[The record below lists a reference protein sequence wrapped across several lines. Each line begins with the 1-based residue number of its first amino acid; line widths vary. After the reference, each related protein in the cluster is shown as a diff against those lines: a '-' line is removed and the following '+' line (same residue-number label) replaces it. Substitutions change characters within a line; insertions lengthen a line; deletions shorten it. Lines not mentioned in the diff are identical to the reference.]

1 MVFNKDL
8 FMCQKQQQNGV
19 VCTKPRRA
27 QGESFRASPLIQI
40 NNHHIEAYGV
50 KAGNELVDLILS
62 KDACGGKKPNFH
74 VALSPPFYNGSPPT
88 RASNPVIQDEQF
100 RTSKLNMNPSMI
112 EPLASSAS
120 RLSGGGCVPVRN
132 QTLTP
137 ERRIEGFNSLN
148 NCNVSTIV

>member
-27 QGESFRASPLIQI
+27 EGEI
-40 NNHHIEAYGV
+40 NHHIEAYGV

-137 ERRIEGFNSLN
+137 ERRIEGFNSRN